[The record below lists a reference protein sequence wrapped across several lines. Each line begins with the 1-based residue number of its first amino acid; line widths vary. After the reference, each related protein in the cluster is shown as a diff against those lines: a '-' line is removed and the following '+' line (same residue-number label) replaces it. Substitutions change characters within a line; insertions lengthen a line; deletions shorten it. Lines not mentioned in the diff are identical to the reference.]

1 MKSILF
7 NEWKNLLITPGMQ
20 IAAFVLMAAL
30 GFTAWAG
37 LEEYRVVAQMEGE
50 AKIHLRQQWESMGPS
65 NPHSAAHFGTYV
77 FKKNHALTAFDE
89 GANSYVGRTLYLE
102 GHRQNELVQSDAAQG
117 DVLSRFGKLRPALI
131 LQIILPL
138 LLLLFAFQSVRS
150 ERDADRLR
158 LLLVQGVSYSKLLY
172 GKLWS
177 LWIPG
182 MGFVLLTLGIQMG
195 LLGFSGPLVGRA
207 LLLAFGY
214 GLFYWIVIALAL
226 WLSSKTVKSYTAL
239 SWLLGIW
246 IVWVIFYPKVTYSVA
261 GILYPLPDRVEFSA
275 SMKEDR
281 SALLDGH
288 NPEEEALK
296 VLEDSVLH
304 AYGVTSKEELPINFD
319 GLLMQADEEFGNQ
332 VWDKHFGELYD
343 QMQKQKSLVQW
354 ASLPNP
360 FGNLQSL
367 SMGAA
372 GTDNFHQVDFL
383 REAEDYR
390 RIFIRTLNER
400 HAYGGS
406 KTGDWGYKEDQE
418 FFNSIADFQYAEPSF
433 PDLIRQQTPSLI
445 LLLVWIGLLAIGIYR
460 VQPKLSA
467 L

>member
-50 AKIHLRQQWESMGPS
+50 AKTHLRQQWESMGPS

-195 LLGFSGPLVGRA
+195 LLGFSGPLVSRA
-207 LLLAFGY
+207 LLLAVGY

-319 GLLMQADEEFGNQ
+319 GLLMQADEEFGNR

-390 RIFIRTLNER
+390 RVFIRTLNER

-467 L
+467 Q

>member
-207 LLLAFGY
+207 LLLVFGY

-390 RIFIRTLNER
+390 RVFIRTLNER

>member
-20 IAAFVLMAAL
+20 IAAFVLMVAL

-246 IVWVIFYPKVTYSVA
+246 IVWVIFYPKVAYSVA